1 MSDDMLTAAEHRRDY
16 LQSPVD
22 DLYSFYYTLQWAA
35 VFHDGEFDGKD
46 IPFELKLS
54 REKLLGTQ
62 DNRLFTTTRI
72 TAPSSLTPLAYG
84 SVVTQCQ
91 PVLRA
96 WYLELQGLNE
106 DWIKCQSKLRGRESK
121 LRGQETKAEIY
132 ISLFS
137 TFALRGVAALA
148 EIVHKHIKNM
158 D

>member
-1 MSDDMLTAAEHRRDY
+1 MLTAAEHRRDY

-22 DLYSFYYTLQWAA
+22 DLFSFYYTLQWAA

-62 DNRLFTTTRI
+62 DNRSFATTEI
-72 TAPSSLTPLAYG
+72 TTPPSLTPLEYG
-84 SVVTQCQ
+84 SVLTQCQ

-96 WYLELQGLNE
+96 WYLELQGLKLG
-106 DWIKCQSKLRGRESK
+106 WKKCHYE

>member
-1 MSDDMLTAAEHRRDY
+1 MSDDMLTAAELRLDY

-35 VFHDGEFDGKD
+35 VFHDRDSKD
-46 IPFELKLS
+46 VPLKLKLL

-62 DNRLFTTTRI
+62 DNRSFATTGI
-72 TAPSSLTPLAYG
+72 TAFSSLTPFEYG
-84 SVVTQCQ
+84 SVLTQCH

-96 WYLELQGLNE
+96 WHLKLQALRE

>member
-1 MSDDMLTAAEHRRDY
+1 MSDDMLIAAEHRRDY

-35 VFHDGEFDGKD
+35 VFHDGEFDGKN

-54 REKLLGTQ
+54 RENLLGSQ
-62 DNRLFTTTRI
+62 MHRLFTTTRI

-106 DWIKCQSKLRGRESK
+106 NWEECKLK
-121 LRGQETKAEIY
+121 LRGQETKADIY
-132 ISLFS
+132 IALFS

>member
-1 MSDDMLTAAEHRRDY
+1 MLTAAEHRLDY

-35 VFHDGEFDGKD
+35 VFHDRDSKD
-46 IPFELKLS
+46 VPLKLKLL
-54 REKLLGTQ
+54 REDLLGTKK
-62 DNRLFTTTRI
+62 DRSYATTGI
-72 TAPSSLTPLAYG
+72 TAPSSLTPPAYG
-84 SVVTQCQ
+84 SVLTQCQ
-91 PVLRA
+91 PVLRV
-96 WYLELQGLNE
+96 WHLELQGLKE
-106 DWIKCQSKLRGRESK
+106 DWEKCESKLRGRESK